1 MKNSVLLLPT
11 LVKSESPSINSNA
24 KDYFAIV
31 SSQRGTLERQ
41 EPMGSWEREVFFLF
55 TLASFLKVQQR
66 VRRDKNQDDR

>member
-24 KDYFAIV
+24 KDYFTIV
-31 SSQRGTLERQ
+31 SSQRGTLE
-41 EPMGSWEREVFFLF
+41 SEVFFLF